1 MDGNFR
7 LDDSAS
13 LLENG
18 LIDSL
23 GILALAESIPA
34 RFGVVVED
42 HDLMPEN
49 MDSVE
54 AIGQFLLRKGVR
66 D

>member
-1 MDGNFR
+1 M
-7 LDDSAS
+7 
-13 LLENG
+13 
-18 LIDSL
+18 IDSL

-34 RFGVVVED
+34 RFHVVVED
-42 HDLMPEN
+42 HELMPEN

-54 AIGQFLLRKGVR
+54 AIAKFLLRKGVQ